1 MVKAIFPGSFD
12 PFTNGHLDTVTRAAK
27 MFDKVVVAVMTNTSK
42 HPLFSAAEKVALIQ
56 EATAGLANVDVVA
69 SPSMLTVRFAKQ
81 IGATVLVRGVRSGK
95 DLDYEQD
102 IAEMNQVLSPQLETV
117 LLLADKRYRFLS
129 SSLIKEVATFGGDV
143 SSLLPANVNAAV
155 MAKLG
160 DAHEQAKTNQ

>member
-27 MFDKVVVAVMTNTSK
+27 MFDTVVVAVMTNTSK
-42 HPLFSAAEKVALIQ
+42 RPLFTGAEKVALIKA
-56 EATAGLANVDVVA
+56 ATADLANVEVVA
-69 SPSMLTVRFAKQ
+69 APSMLTVKFAQ
-81 IGATVLVRGVRSGK
+81 QLGATVLVRGVRSGK

-102 IAEMNQVLSPQLETV
+102 RAEMNQVLSPQLETV

-160 DAHEQAKTNQ
+160 DAHEQAKKN